1 MPSITR
7 SPSDSEE
14 NRAKVESAVFE
25 AVRKL
30 LDSGMKYTEISVQKI
45 IVEAQIARST
55 FYAHFRDKSDLL
67 SRLGRELNKRFFD
80 EATSDALDIWDAVE
94 SPDGLRGITKILEEA
109 IARHRKHFSVLS
121 AISETAAYDTSVH
134 NFYTTDL
141 EEFEERVVTD
151 LRRRQ
156 EKGMTDNR
164 MDPISA
170 GRIIVWGG
178 EQAIAHHIGKVDQS
192 GDAAFALELASIW
205 WYGAYNRRPSATDR

>member
-25 AVRKL
+25 AVKKL

-45 IVEAQIARST
+45 IVEAQVARST

-67 SRLGRELNKRFFD
+67 SRLGRALSKSFFE
-80 EATSDALDIWDAVE
+80 EATSDALDMWDALE
-94 SPDGLRGITKILEEA
+94 SPDGLQGITKLLEES

-121 AISETAAYDTSVH
+121 AISETAAYDASVH

-141 EEFEERVVTD
+141 EEFEERVVRD
-151 LRRRQ
+151 LKRRQ
-156 EKGMTDNR
+156 EAGMTDSGV
-164 MDPISA
+164 DPMLA
-170 GRIIVWGG
+170 GQIIVWGG
-178 EQAIAHHIGKVDQS
+178 EQAIAHHISKVDQS

-205 WYGAYNRRPSATDR
+205 WYGAYNRRPSTRNR

>member
-25 AVRKL
+25 AVKNL

-55 FYAHFRDKSDLL
+55 FYSHFRDKSDLL
-67 SRLGRELNKRFFD
+67 SRLGRSLSKSFFE
-80 EATSDALDIWDAVE
+80 EATSDALDVWDAVE
-94 SPDGLRGITKILEEA
+94 SPDGLQGITKLLEGS
-109 IARHRKHFSVLS
+109 IARHRRHFSVLS
-121 AISETAAYDTSVH
+121 AISETAAYDSSVH

-141 EEFEERVVTD
+141 EEFEKRVVSD

-156 EKGMTDNR
+156 EEGMTDSR
-164 MDPISA
+164 VDPIVA

-178 EQAIAHHIGKVDQS
+178 EQAIAHHISKVDQS

-205 WYGAYNRRPSATDR
+205 WYGAYNRRLS